1 MKIKETKYSHRVKL
15 VHPTGKVVVRYTNK
29 PEDRAIVLMDN
40 GYKPLEGQTELQF
53 EEINPVKSEEIT
65 ENATV
70 DSLDPVVTETELA

>member
-40 GYKPLEGQTELQF
+40 GYKPLEGQTELMF
-53 EEINPVKSEEIT
+53 EEINPVVKPEIT

-70 DSLDPVVTETELA
+70 DSLDPVVTDEELA